1 MVRFLF
7 QHKRKGE
14 KSRLWSARVR
24 LDGWAKPKTFPL
36 HVTDKRVAE
45 QKLAKLIEEL
55 EREAAGI
62 GTPKV
67 QKEAAATA
75 LAVHLQAYAA
85 ELEGLGRAKGTLTK
99 YTQMLPKMFR
109 RCGWKELRDVSV
121 ESFLLWRRGCGL
133 KPKSMNDNLTCAIT
147 FFNWMKRN
155 RLIAANPLEG
165 VPKVADEFEGR
176 FRRALSVE
184 EIGRLLQVAPIHRA
198 VVYQAILYTGLR
210 RSELSGLKWGDFDF
224 TVEPVRLRVPSSL
237 SKNRKESTHFL
248 RPELAE
254 TLRSFRPA
262 TAKPGDFAFRGLVP
276 RVPTFK
282 RDLEAAGI
290 PFEDERGRRV
300 DIHAL
305 RTTFGTMLSASGVSP
320 RVAMELMRHSDLK
333 LTMKTYTDTAQLPLV
348 QEAARL
354 PSFGVA
360 GVEPVRRSRKRG
372 PRAVVVDGVL
382 VVRQAGAGAKDG
394 REEGG
399 EEGGCA
405 AAVTPELLR
414 GSATGTQELPVD
426 SQAGGAEMHAV
437 DQGSTHSGALS
448 DADATSHGSSEPAPK
463 AHAFQ
468 PAETKLPAI
477 WNGLTAGLAEAVQAE
492 PQLTSV
498 SDTPLSTQNTQLGTL
513 GGGVSGCDRSLG
525 GATGRLEVLHKP
537 LRLSRLGMKKRL
549 WFPRGAIQSWS
560 GRRDSNSRRP
570 PWQGGAL
577 PTELH
582 PQSRRIGVEF

>member
-109 RCGWKELRDVSV
+109 RCGWKELRDVTV

-254 TLRSFRPA
+254 TLRSFRPS

-360 GVEPVRRSRKRG
+360 GVEPVQRSRKRG

-382 VVRQAGAGAKDG
+382 VMREAGVGAKDG

-399 EEGGCA
+399 EEGGPTA
-405 AAVTPELLR
+405 AAVTEPLAGARSHDGPEAAEGLLGT
-414 GSATGTQELPVD
+414 GSHGAEEV
-426 SQAGGAEMHAV
+426 AGGSE
-437 DQGSTHSGALS
+437 SSGGIGRARVMRGEVTPP
-448 DADATSHGSSEPAPK
+448 TSEGDE
-463 AHAFQ
+463 
-468 PAETKLPAI
+468 
-477 WNGLTAGLAEAVQAE
+477 AE

-513 GGGVSGCDRSLG
+513 GGDVLGCDRSLE
-525 GATGRLEVLHKP
+525 GATERLEVLAKALDAVALGHEKAP
-537 LRLSRLGMKKRL
+537 LVSQRRFSKLERAKRL
-549 WFPRGAIQSWS
+549 
-560 GRRDSNSRRP
+560 
-570 PWQGGAL
+570 
-577 PTELH
+577 EL
-582 PQSRRIGVEF
+582 STSTLARWCSTN